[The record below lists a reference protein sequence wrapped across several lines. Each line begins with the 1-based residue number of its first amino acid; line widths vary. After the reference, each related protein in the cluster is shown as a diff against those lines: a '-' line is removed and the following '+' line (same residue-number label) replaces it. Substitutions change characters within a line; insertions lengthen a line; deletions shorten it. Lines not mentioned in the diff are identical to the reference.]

1 MPQKLPMILISQ
13 IAPVKERIK
22 SFEMKHRCNLDA
34 FEEILKHLPED
45 FERWDDFIE
54 WKAVGVCSAIGE
66 RLGVATSRIRL
77 WFIYVSFLTLGSPL
91 IVYMVLAFW
100 MNMKQYIFQRR
111 RNPLKWL

>member
-1 MPQKLPMILISQ
+1 MILISQ

-54 WKAVGVCSAIGE
+54 WKAYVDSLKDLE
-66 RLGVATSRIRL
+66 SRLKKIEDATNFRIA
-77 WFIYVSFLTLGSPL
+77 SG
-91 IVYMVLAFW
+91 
-100 MNMKQYIFQRR
+100 
-111 RNPLKWL
+111 